1 MKINF
6 LLLTLFV
13 GLLCTVGCKSR
24 TETPATPVEEVVD
37 SVKSDSVVV
46 DSVPA
51 VAETPIPKKAD
62 EFFDDFAFAFMKKPR
77 FQRSRIVFPLEH
89 IVDGKRFEIQKSAW
103 KYDRMY
109 SAGETY
115 TLIFDSAKG
124 AGMAKDTSVSRVVV
138 EELNLPHHRIKSYL
152 FLRENAE
159 WRLIQLK
166 EEKMERSENSDF
178 YAFYQRFSTDEEYQR
193 EHIAQQLS
201 FSTFDEDN
209 FKRIEGFISA
219 SQWPDFAPELPKNK
233 LTNVLYGQTFKNTN
247 LRVLSISSL
256 SSGLMSTLTF
266 RRRNGK
272 WMLTRLDN

>member
-6 LLLTLFV
+6 LLFPLFV
-13 GLLCTVGCKSR
+13 SLLCAVGCKSR
-24 TETPATPVEEVVD
+24 TETPAVPVEEVID
-37 SVKSDSVVV
+37 SVQSDSLVV

-89 IVDGKRFEIQKSAW
+89 IVDGKRSVIQKSAW

-109 SAGETY
+109 SARETY

-124 AGMAKDTSVSRVVV
+124 HGMAKDTSVNRVVV
-138 EELNLPHHRIKSYL
+138 EELDLLQQRIKSFL

-159 WRLIQLK
+159 WRLTRLT

-178 YAFYQRFSTDEEYQR
+178 YAFYQRFSTDTDFQR
-193 EHIAQQLS
+193 AHIARQLS

-247 LRVLSISSL
+247 LRVLSISSP
-256 SSGLMSTLTF
+256 SSGFTSTLTF

-272 WMLTRLDN
+272 WMLTRLEN

>member
-1 MKINF
+1 M
-6 LLLTLFV
+6 
-13 GLLCTVGCKSR
+13 GCKSR

-46 DSVPA
+46 DSLPA

-159 WRLIQLK
+159 WRLTQLK

-219 SQWPDFAPELPKNK
+219 SQWPDFAPELPKNM

-256 SSGLMSTLTF
+256 SSGLTSTLTF

>member
-1 MKINF
+1 
-6 LLLTLFV
+6 
-13 GLLCTVGCKSR
+13 
-24 TETPATPVEEVVD
+24 
-37 SVKSDSVVV
+37 
-46 DSVPA
+46 
-51 VAETPIPKKAD
+51 
-62 EFFDDFAFAFMKKPR
+62 MKKPR

-89 IVDGKRFEIQKSAW
+89 IVDGKRFEIQKSEW

-159 WRLIQLK
+159 WRLTQLK

-201 FSTFDEDN
+201 FSTFEA
-209 FKRIEGFISA
+209 KTTSSA
-219 SQWPDFAPELPKNK
+219 LKVSFPLRSGLILLPSCPKYV
-233 LTNVLYGQTFKNTN
+233 TNVLYGQTFKNTN

-256 SSGLMSTLTF
+256 SSGLTSTAHLPPSQREVDAHASRQLNRPLHPFAADSTVC
-266 RRRNGK
+266 
-272 WMLTRLDN
+272 L